1 MTPKIANVMKS
12 ISPPSGPTLGD
23 FESKTVKVQSA
34 AERSIAVIGDAWT
47 LRVLRTIFR
56 GKRRYGDFIK
66 ELGMSRAVLTDRLNK
81 LVAHDVL
88 LRDTREGGHPAYR
101 LTERG
106 LDLWPLFLA
115 MWVWE
120 SDWGT
125 GQDQDTWA
133 PDVPRRQVVHT
144 ACGHTMQPQFKCR
157 HCLQVVVPFETVAA
171 TAESSVIPQSMVI
184 GLRSEEA
191 KNLQDAFAAPLS
203 ISSAFRRNRQDAM
216 HSTSTLQAHRL
227 VRVIGDRWNSAVVA
241 AAFRAVRTFSGFE
254 HSLGIGPAQLTM
266 RLAELQK
273 LGILRSRAY
282 AGARPEY
289 RLTQAG
295 IALYPVTMEL
305 VRWGNRWYWPGTPT
319 FSILHLLC
327 QHTLEARWHCG
338 HCEAELMRETVR
350 FA

>member
-1 MTPKIANVMKS
+1 MGSN
-12 ISPPSGPTLGD
+12 SPPSSPPLAD
-23 FESKTVKVQSA
+23 LESQTAEGQSA
-34 AERSIAVIGDAWT
+34 AQRSIAVLGDAWT
-47 LRVLRTIFR
+47 LRILRTVFR

-66 ELGMSRAVLTDRLNK
+66 EFGVSRAVLTDRLNK
-81 LVAHDVL
+81 LVAHEVL

-106 LDLWPLFLA
+106 LDLWPMFLA

-120 SDWGT
+120 TDWGT

-144 ACGHTMQPQFKCR
+144 ACGHSMQPQFKCL
-157 HCLQVVVPFETVAA
+157 HCLHVVLPFETVAA
-171 TAESSVIPQSMVI
+171 PAMTAEGP
-184 GLRSEEA
+184 
-191 KNLQDAFAAPLS
+191 LQTASAAPLV
-203 ISSAFRRNRQDAM
+203 ITSAFRRDRQDAL
-216 HSTSTLQAHRL
+216 HSTSTLQAQRL

-254 HSLGIGPAQLTM
+254 QALGIGPAQLSA

-273 LGILRSRAY
+273 LGILSSRAY
-282 AGARPEY
+282 AGARLEY

-295 IALYPVTMEL
+295 IALYPVTLEL
-305 VRWGNRWYWPGTPT
+305 VRWGNRWYWPGKPA
-319 FSILHLLC
+319 FSVQHLLC
-327 QHTLEARWHCG
+327 QHPLEARWHCG
-338 HCEAELMRETVR
+338 HCEAELVRETVR

>member
-1 MTPKIANVMKS
+1 MGSNSPLA
-12 ISPPSGPTLGD
+12 SPPDADL
-23 FESKTVKVQSA
+23 ESQTAQGQSA
-34 AERSIAVIGDAWT
+34 AQRSIAVIGDAWT
-47 LRVLRTIFR
+47 LRILRTVFR

-66 ELGMSRAVLTDRLNK
+66 EFGVSRAVLTDRLNK
-81 LVAHDVL
+81 LVAHEVL

-106 LDLWPLFLA
+106 LDLWPMFLA

-120 SDWGT
+120 TDWGT

-144 ACGHTMQPQFKCR
+144 ACGHTMQPQFKCL
-157 HCLQVVVPFETVAA
+157 HCHQVVLPFETA
-171 TAESSVIPQSMVI
+171 
-184 GLRSEEA
+184 
-191 KNLQDAFAAPLS
+191 AAPAAPALTS
-203 ISSAFRRNRQDAM
+203 AVPLVITSAFRRDRQDAL
-216 HSTSTLQAHRL
+216 HSTSTLQAQRL

-254 HSLGIGPAQLTM
+254 QALGIGPAQLSA

-273 LGILRSRAY
+273 LGILSSRAY
-282 AGARPEY
+282 AGARLEY

-295 IALYPVTMEL
+295 IALYPVTLEL
-305 VRWGNRWYWPGTPT
+305 VRWGNRWYWPGTPA
-319 FSILHLLC
+319 FAVQHLLC

-338 HCEAELMRETVR
+338 HCEAELVRESVR

>member
-1 MTPKIANVMKS
+1 MGPTSPSA
-12 ISPPSGPTLGD
+12 SPPDAD
-23 FESKTVKVQSA
+23 FESQTAEGQSA
-34 AERSIAVIGDAWT
+34 AQRSIAVIGDAWT
-47 LRVLRTIFR
+47 LRILRTVFR

-66 ELGMSRAVLTDRLNK
+66 EFGVSRAVLTDRLNK
-81 LVAHDVL
+81 LVAHEVL
-88 LRDTREGGHPAYR
+88 LRDTREGGHPEYR

-106 LDLWPLFLA
+106 LDLWPMFLA

-120 SDWGT
+120 TDWGT

-144 ACGHTMQPQFKCR
+144 ACGHTMLPQFKCL
-157 HCLQVVVPFETVAA
+157 HCHQVVLPFETAA
-171 TAESSVIPQSMVI
+171 APAAPAAPTLAP
-184 GLRSEEA
+184 
-191 KNLQDAFAAPLS
+191 AAPLV
-203 ISSAFRRNRQDAM
+203 ITSAFRRDRQDAL
-216 HSTSTLQAHRL
+216 HSTSTLQAQRL

-254 HSLGIGPAQLTM
+254 QALGIGPAQLSA

-273 LGILRSRAY
+273 LGILSSRAY
-282 AGARPEY
+282 AGARLEY

-295 IALYPVTMEL
+295 IALYPVTLEL
-305 VRWGNRWYWPGTPT
+305 VRWGNRWYWPGTPA
-319 FSILHLLC
+319 FAVQHLLC

-338 HCEAELMRETVR
+338 HCEAELVRESVR

>member
-1 MTPKIANVMKS
+1 MGSN
-12 ISPPSGPTLGD
+12 SPPSSPPLAD
-23 FESKTVKVQSA
+23 LESQTAEGQSA
-34 AERSIAVIGDAWT
+34 AQRSIAVLGDAWT
-47 LRVLRTIFR
+47 LRILRTVFR

-66 ELGMSRAVLTDRLNK
+66 EFGVSRAVLTDRLNK
-81 LVAHDVL
+81 LVAHEVL

-106 LDLWPLFLA
+106 LDLWPMFLA

-120 SDWGT
+120 TDWGT

-144 ACGHTMQPQFKCR
+144 ACGHTMLPQFKCL
-157 HCLQVVVPFETVAA
+157 HCHQVVLPFETAA
-171 TAESSVIPQSMVI
+171 APAAPAAPTLAP
-184 GLRSEEA
+184 
-191 KNLQDAFAAPLS
+191 AAPLV
-203 ISSAFRRNRQDAM
+203 ITSAFRRDRQDAL
-216 HSTSTLQAHRL
+216 HSTSTLQAQRL

-254 HSLGIGPAQLTM
+254 QALGIGPAQLSA

-273 LGILRSRAY
+273 LGILSSRAY
-282 AGARPEY
+282 AGARLEY

-295 IALYPVTMEL
+295 IALYPVTLEL
-305 VRWGNRWYWPGTPT
+305 VRWGNRWYWPGTPV
-319 FSILHLLC
+319 FAVEHLLC
-327 QHTLEARWHCG
+327 QHILEARWHCG
-338 HCEAELMRETVR
+338 HCEAELVRESVR

>member
-1 MTPKIANVMKS
+1 MTPEISNVMKS
-12 ISPPSGPTLGD
+12 NSPPSVSTLGD
-23 FESKTVKVQSA
+23 FGSKTVKVQSA
-34 AERSIAVIGDAWT
+34 AERSIAVLGDAWT
-47 LRVLRTIFR
+47 LRVLRTVFR

-125 GQDQDTWA
+125 GQDQDTKA
-133 PDVPRRQVVHT
+133 PEVPRRQVVHT
-144 ACGHTMQPQFKCR
+144 ACGLTMQPQFKCL

-171 TAESSVIPQSMVI
+171 SSESSVSPQFMAV
-184 GLRSEEA
+184 GQRFGEA
-191 KNLQDAFAAPLS
+191 GNLQDATAAPLV
-203 ISSAFRRNRQDAM
+203 ITSAFRRNREDAM
-216 HSTSTLQAHRL
+216 HSTSTLQAQRL

-241 AAFRAVRTFSGFE
+241 AAFRAVRTFTGFE
-254 HSLGIGPAQLTM
+254 QTLGIGPAQLTA

-273 LGILRSRAY
+273 LGIFSVRAIAGSRQ
-282 AGARPEY
+282 EY

-295 IALYPVTMEL
+295 IALYPVTLEL

-319 FSILHLLC
+319 FSILHQLC

-338 HCEAELMRETVR
+338 HCEAELVRETVR
-350 FA
+350 FV